1 MNRLNIYYQDF
12 VLSDIVS
19 QSTLLNSQEVSTIQS
34 IALHLNLKRRG
45 IRQENF
51 LYGSLAFY
59 LIRGGRSI
67 PCLAKRGN
75 LKFSIQKNEIT
86 GVSITLDGSEAW
98 MFVDRLVHVT
108 LPRLKGFNGIKA
120 SSWDQN
126 GDLTFNISDLIAFSE
141 LESNYNS
148 FSRFKDLNITVSIT
162 SKDKDLNLLTLQGL
176 RFPFLSNT
184 P

>member
-1 MNRLNIYYQDF
+1 
-12 VLSDIVS
+12 
-19 QSTLLNSQEVSTIQS
+19 
-34 IALHLNLKRRG
+34 
-45 IRQENF
+45 
-51 LYGSLAFY
+51 
-59 LIRGGRSI
+59 
-67 PCLAKRGN
+67 
-75 LKFSIQKNEIT
+75 
-86 GVSITLDGSEAW
+86 

-148 FSRFKDLNITVSIT
+148 VSRFKDLNITVSIR